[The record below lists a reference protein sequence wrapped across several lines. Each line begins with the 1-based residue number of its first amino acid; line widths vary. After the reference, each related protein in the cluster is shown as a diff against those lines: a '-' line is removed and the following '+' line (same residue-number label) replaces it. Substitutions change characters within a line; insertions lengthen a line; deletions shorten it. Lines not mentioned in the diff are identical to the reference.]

1 VDIWDPCPCRMHP
14 DHTQRYGTSA
24 PCFTLLLTVAAIL
37 TPFVICTVHA
47 LVLFESLRVGR
58 CEAAL
63 DYNKLSNRFHRLS
76 ACIAWGL
83 TNTMLAPA
91 IFTRATG
98 TRAGSSSMSFIW
110 PGFLL
115 ALTGTS
121 FSTIAFVT
129 AKGVTFSEIPFIIVS
144 TCWTFFLA
152 QTCCAFVTIK
162 G

>member
-1 VDIWDPCPCRMHP
+1 MHLG
-14 DHTQRYGTSA
+14 HTQLFRTST

-58 CEAAL
+58 CEAAP

-76 ACIAWGL
+76 ACVAWGL
-83 TNTMLAPA
+83 TNTMLAPT

-98 TRAGSSSMSFIW
+98 TGAGSSSMSFIW
-110 PGFLL
+110 PGLLL

-129 AKGVTFSEIPFIIVS
+129 ANGDTFAQTPFIIVS
-144 TCWTFFLA
+144 TCWALFLA
-152 QTCCAFVTIK
+152 QTCFACATIQS
-162 G
+162 